1 MWNGKCYQK
10 IANPKLEGARPLSRQ
25 ERIEQLRQNKQQL
38 ELIIKQRDAVYKYLE
53 GADYNFLVG
62 VFVGPDGAV
71 WGIKNRYGGMVPGD
85 WLVVRCVSNES
96 DENRPKI
103 KVEEQGISKVG
114 KTERERYP
122 FLPIGIEGVDKLH
135 LACGSPSINI
145 FWEEDKD
152 EDEGKGKG
160 KGKGLVVAVADNRG
174 IEFLPLD
181 EITAKEDD
189 TDKSSEETTA
199 GNNGDNTNRRFKEI
213 VESSLADVE
222 EGLGAAAEEDLGAAV
237 STMVRVA
244 A

>member
-1 MWNGKCYQK
+1 MVRSMSPENS
-10 IANPKLEGARPLSRQ
+10 NPKLEEARPLSRQ
-25 ERIEQLRQNKQQL
+25 ERIEQLRQNEQQL
-38 ELIIKQRDAVYKYLE
+38 ELIIKQRDAVYKYL
-53 GADYNFLVG
+53 GGVDYDILVG

-71 WGIKNRYGGMVPGD
+71 WGIKNRYGGMVSGD

-135 LACGSPSINI
+135 LACGGPSINI

-152 EDEGKGKG
+152 EDEDEDEG

-181 EITAKEDD
+181 EIIDPEIEEKIKAK
-189 TDKSSEETTA
+189 
-199 GNNGDNTNRRFKEI
+199 KE
-213 VESSLADVE
+213 ADEFDRLVQPLRN
-222 EGLGAAAEEDLGAAV
+222 EGLGEDVKIRGDLGVSALSGAAL
-237 STMVRVA
+237 SPASQTR
-244 A
+244 

>member
-1 MWNGKCYQK
+1 MVRSMSPENS
-10 IANPKLEGARPLSRQ
+10 NLKLEGARPLSRQ

-38 ELIIKQRDAVYKYLE
+38 ELIIEQGDAVYKYLR
-53 GADYNFLVG
+53 GVDYDISVG
-62 VFVGPDGAV
+62 MFVGPDGAV
-71 WGIKNRYGGMVPGD
+71 WGIKNRYGGMVSGD

-122 FLPIGIEGVDKLH
+122 FLPTGIEAVDTLH
-135 LACGSPSINI
+135 LADVSVNI
-145 FWEEDKD
+145 FWKKDKD
-152 EDEGKGKG
+152 KDSKGKG
-160 KGKGLVVAVADNRG
+160 SVVAVADNRG

-181 EITAKEDD
+181 ELIAKKNDTDNERPEEITADNNDDD
-189 TDKSSEETTA
+189 TDERFEEIT
-199 GNNGDNTNRRFKEI
+199 GPLEK
-213 VESSLADVE
+213 
-222 EGLGAAAEEDLGAAV
+222 EGLGAAAEEDLGATAV

>member
-1 MWNGKCYQK
+1 MVRNMSPENS
-10 IANPKLEGARPLSRQ
+10 NPKPEEARPLSRQ
-25 ERIEQLRQNKQQL
+25 ERIEQLRQNEQQL
-38 ELIIKQRDAVYKYLE
+38 ELIIKQRDAVYKYL
-53 GADYNFLVG
+53 GGVDYDILVG

-71 WGIKNRYGGMVPGD
+71 WGIKNRYGGMVSGD

-135 LACGSPSINI
+135 LAGGGPSINI

-152 EDEGKGKG
+152 EDEGKG

-181 EITAKEDD
+181 EIVDPKIEAEIKANKE
-189 TDKSSEETTA
+189 
-199 GNNGDNTNRRFKEI
+199 
-213 VESSLADVE
+213 ADEFDRLVQPLRDE
-222 EGLGAAAEEDLGAAV
+222 GLGEDVKIREGLGASAVSGAALLPA
-237 STMVRVA
+237 SQTR
-244 A
+244 

>member
-1 MWNGKCYQK
+1 MVRSMSPENS
-10 IANPKLEGARPLSRQ
+10 NPKPEGARQ
-25 ERIEQLRQNKQQL
+25 ERIAQLKQDEQQL
-38 ELIIKQRDAVYKYLE
+38 ELIIKQCDAVYKYLE

-71 WGIKNRYGGMVPGD
+71 WGIKNRYGGMVSGD

-135 LACGSPSINI
+135 LACGGPSINI

-152 EDEGKGKG
+152 EDEDEDEG

-181 EITAKEDD
+181 EIIDPEIEEKIKAK
-189 TDKSSEETTA
+189 
-199 GNNGDNTNRRFKEI
+199 KE
-213 VESSLADVE
+213 ADEFDRLVQPLRN
-222 EGLGAAAEEDLGAAV
+222 EGLGEDVKIRGDLGVSALSGAAL
-237 STMVRVA
+237 SPASQTR
-244 A
+244 

>member
-1 MWNGKCYQK
+1 MERNMLPE
-10 IANPKLEGARPLSRQ
+10 NSNLKLEGARPLSRQ

-38 ELIIKQRDAVYKYLE
+38 ELIIEQGDAVKKFLRR
-53 GADYNFLVG
+53 ADYGYLVG
-62 VFVGPDGAV
+62 MFVGPDGDV
-71 WGIKNRYGGMVPGD
+71 WGIKNRYGGMVSGD

-96 DENRPKI
+96 DENLPKI

-135 LACGSPSINI
+135 LACGGPSINI

-152 EDEGKGKG
+152 EDEG

-181 EITAKEDD
+181 EITAKDDD
-189 TDKSSEETTA
+189 TDK
-199 GNNGDNTNRRFKEI
+199 RFKEI

-222 EGLGAAAEEDLGAAV
+222 EGLGAAAV
-237 STMVRVA
+237 SGTVRVA

>member
-1 MWNGKCYQK
+1 MVRSMSPENS
-10 IANPKLEGARPLSRQ
+10 NPKPEEARPLSRQ
-25 ERIEQLRQNKQQL
+25 ERIEQLRQNEQQL
-38 ELIIKQRDAVYKYLE
+38 ELIIKQRDAVYKYL
-53 GADYNFLVG
+53 GGVDYDILVG

-71 WGIKNRYGGMVPGD
+71 WGIKNRYGGMVSGD

-135 LACGSPSINI
+135 LACGGPSINI

-152 EDEGKGKG
+152 EDEDEG

-181 EITAKEDD
+181 EIIDPEIEEKIKAK
-189 TDKSSEETTA
+189 
-199 GNNGDNTNRRFKEI
+199 KE
-213 VESSLADVE
+213 ADEFDRLVQPLRN
-222 EGLGAAAEEDLGAAV
+222 EGLGEDVKIRGDLGASAL
-237 STMVRVA
+237 SGA
-244 A
+244 ALSPASRTR

>member
-1 MWNGKCYQK
+1 MVRSMSPENS
-10 IANPKLEGARPLSRQ
+10 NPKLEEARPLSRQ
-25 ERIEQLRQNKQQL
+25 ERIEQLRQNEQQL
-38 ELIIKQRDAVYKYLE
+38 ELIIKQRDAVYKYL
-53 GADYNFLVG
+53 GGVDYDILVG

-71 WGIKNRYGGMVPGD
+71 WGIKNRYGGMVSGD

-103 KVEEQGISKVG
+103 KVEEQDISKVG

-135 LACGSPSINI
+135 LACGGPSINI

-152 EDEGKGKG
+152 EDEDEG

-181 EITAKEDD
+181 EIVDPKIEAEIKANKE
-189 TDKSSEETTA
+189 
-199 GNNGDNTNRRFKEI
+199 
-213 VESSLADVE
+213 ADEFDRLVQPLRD
-222 EGLGAAAEEDLGAAV
+222 EGLGEDVKIRGGLGTSALSGAAL
-237 STMVRVA
+237 SPASQTR
-244 A
+244 